1 MNNNNIKNY
10 QEISEIIRNAPSEA
24 CSCLSK
30 SMKQVRQE
38 VERGGKF
45 TTIDNFIDRMLAAG
59 MDIHAFTII
68 GKYIP
73 MKFSGD
79 GDARMLRAVLALR
92 GYDPDYSVAPEII
105 TYTTVYNGEGEEDDD
120 DYDEE
125 ELPFM

>member
-10 QEISEIIRNAPSEA
+10 QEISEIIQNAPSEA
-24 CSCLSK
+24 RSCLSK

-79 GDARMLRAVLALR
+79 GDASMLRAVLALR